1 MFDIYAIQPSLFP
14 IELANDNVY
23 PKCSATGALDFE
35 RLREVF
41 HDCGLKGSAAV
52 ALLADQRD
60 ALAEIRIDGM
70 RLHRCTSH
78 IAVIAEPLYPVPV
91 QVGPGRSSPGDCFRR
106 SSTCLS
112 VTQRMALSEE
122 GLQRRVGF

>member
-1 MFDIYAIQPSLFP
+1 MIDIRALQPRLFP
-14 IELANDNVY
+14 ITLANDNVH
-23 PKCSATGALDFE
+23 PKRRATGALDFE

-70 RLHRCTSH
+70 RLHRCTFH
-78 IAVIAEPLYPVPV
+78 IAVVAGPLYPVPV
-91 QVGPGRSSPGDCFRR
+91 QVGPVRSSPGGCFRK
-106 SSTCLS
+106 SSMYLS
-112 VTQRMALSEE
+112 VAQRTTLSEE
-122 GLQRRVGF
+122 GLQRRVGL

>member
-1 MFDIYAIQPSLFP
+1 MFDIRAWQPSLFP
-14 IELANDNVY
+14 ITLANDNVHS
-23 PKCSATGALDFE
+23 KRRATGALDFE

-70 RLHRCTSH
+70 RLHRCTFH
-78 IAVIAEPLYPVPV
+78 RAVRAGPLYPVPV
-91 QVGPGRSSPGDCFRR
+91 QVGTVSRYPGGCFRR
-106 SSTCLS
+106 SSMCLS
-112 VTQRMALSEE
+112 VAQRTTMSKK
-122 GLQRRVGF
+122 GLQRRGRL